1 MIKGTYKDVLKVFED
16 GNSYYKVVYAE
27 SEILSLYK
35 ELSNADVWVV
45 KKISHPETTLM
56 WHSMKNIDENME
68 MKAYSTGGGFYTAE
82 VTYQGKIFTV
92 ENDTPL
98 CMNIYNDTDNEE
110 ERFMPENMV
119 DSYDVNTREMSSV
132 TRSIYEYLIALLSE
146 QKGIKM
152 AQPGK
157 HTNAYKNKL
166 KYETEYT
173 KTKCR
178 QITLMLNRINDAD
191 IIEYLDTLENK
202 NGYLKELIRKD
213 MTK

>member
-16 GNSYYKVVYAE
+16 GNSYYTVVCTE
-27 SEILSLYK
+27 SEILSLYN

-56 WHSMKNIDENME
+56 WHSMKNIDEDME

-110 ERFMPENMV
+110 DRFMDYNMV
-119 DSYDVNTREMSSV
+119 DSFDVNTREMSSV
-132 TRSIYEYLIALLSE
+132 TRNIYEYLIALLSE
-146 QKGIKM
+146 
-152 AQPGK
+152 
-157 HTNAYKNKL
+157 
-166 KYETEYT
+166 
-173 KTKCR
+173 
-178 QITLMLNRINDAD
+178 
-191 IIEYLDTLENK
+191 
-202 NGYLKELIRKD
+202 
-213 MTK
+213 

>member
-16 GNSYYKVVYAE
+16 GNSYYTVVYTE

-35 ELSNADVWVV
+35 ELSNTDIWVV

-56 WHSMKNIDENME
+56 WHSMKNIDEDME

-82 VTYQGKIFTV
+82 VTYQGRVFTV

-98 CMNIYNDTDNEE
+98 CMNIYNDTDNED
-110 ERFMPENMV
+110 ERFMPENMI

-146 QKGIKM
+146 
-152 AQPGK
+152 
-157 HTNAYKNKL
+157 
-166 KYETEYT
+166 
-173 KTKCR
+173 
-178 QITLMLNRINDAD
+178 
-191 IIEYLDTLENK
+191 
-202 NGYLKELIRKD
+202 
-213 MTK
+213 

>member
-110 ERFMPENMV
+110 ERFMPENMI
-119 DSYDVNTREMSSV
+119 DSYNVNIREMSSV
-132 TRSIYEYLIALLSE
+132 TRNIYEYLIALLSE

-157 HTNAYKNKL
+157 HTKAYKNKL